1 MYYHL
6 IASSK
11 PPGLELILCGEQD
24 QIRQLIKLGY
34 EDTERLLGQV
44 VE

>member
-1 MYYHL
+1 VYYHL

-11 PPGLELILCGEQD
+11 PLDLDLILRYQRD

-34 EDTERLLGQV
+34 EDTERVLGQV